1 MISIL
6 ITIILERKMGMYS
19 RKERRLKKQRKQLI
33 KRTLCLIFVLFIALS
48 GTVYLSKQPSRQTKK
63 QTIVTT
69 FLPASNYENLQ
80 KTVVDFQSANS
91 FDKLLTTKKFI
102 GTALIIKNDQIILE
116 KGYGYSNQAAHK
128 KNTVHSHFQIG
139 SIQKSITASLIAQ
152 LIEANKLSF
161 QTKLAQFFPNIS
173 GSEQITI
180 KQMLSM
186 VSGLTIRSVPSDST
200 NEQVLL
206 DEYIHQA
213 YGTHTGI
220 FHYAP
225 INYNLLAGVIE
236 KLTNQ
241 PYWNVVKNQLLR
253 PGGLDHTNNYTDWFQ
268 RANHTTSYQLINQ
281 KDYAKAIHPSL
292 NIYARE
298 IGTGSIDMSIG
309 DLYWYYRSLINQK
322 FFSEKI
328 STELYRPFKGEYYS
342 GGLYVHPTY
351 FRSRGEITDQQTL
364 ALFDKNA
371 HTAVILMS
379 NEKNNQLQMSAIQSI
394 YSTISHSH
402 VQF

>member
-1 MISIL
+1 
-6 ITIILERKMGMYS
+6 MYS

-33 KRTLCLIFVLFIALS
+33 KRTLCLIFALFIALS
-48 GTVYLSKQPSRQTKK
+48 GTVYLSKQPSHLTKK

-69 FLPASNYENLQ
+69 VLPASNYENLQ
-80 KTVVDFQSANS
+80 KTVVDSQSANS

-116 KGYGYSNQAAHK
+116 KGYGYSNQAAHT

-180 KQMLSM
+180 KQMLNM

-241 PYWNVVKNQLLR
+241 PYWNVVQNQLLR
-253 PGGLDHTNNYTDWFQ
+253 PGGLNHTNNYTDWFQ

-281 KDYAKAIHPSL
+281 KDYAKVIHPSL

-298 IGTGSIDMSIG
+298 IGTGSIDISIG

-342 GGLYVHPTY
+342 GRLYVHPTY
-351 FRSRGEITDQQTL
+351 FRSRGEIADQQTL
-364 ALFDKNA
+364 ALSDKNA
-371 HTAVILMS
+371 HTTVILMS
-379 NEKNNQLQMSAIQSI
+379 NEK
-394 YSTISHSH
+394 TINFKCQ
-402 VQF
+402 QFSPFILLFRIHMFSFKPCSFE